1 MLMLTPDKVIHIYP
15 KNEEDDH
22 VIFLTYPVIGEPY
35 SECKCEP
42 WFKPAENGH
51 TLVIHASFN
60 GREGLEWANDILN
73 SNK

>member
-1 MLMLTPDKVIHIYP
+1 MLTPDKVIHIYP
-15 KNEEDDH
+15 IDEENEH
-22 VIFLTYPVIGEPY
+22 VIFLTYPVLGDPY

-42 WFKPAENGH
+42 WFKPAENGC